1 MLAEYAFPIMILIL
15 IAITVTGTPMGLAM
29 IASSVFYLALS
40 GRDIGLAAESVLNG
54 IFGNFVALAVP
65 LFIFAANI
73 MNAGQIS
80 DRLLKFALALVGRF
94 PGGLAQVNVLTSLI
108 FSGMSGSA
116 VSDVAGVGKV
126 LTDMMIEKDR
136 YPRGFAGAITA
147 ASSVVGPIFPPSI
160 PLVFYALISST
171 SVGVLF
177 LAGIMPALLIVSVLA
192 ITVMVVARKRGFPV
206 ELPIPMRAY
215 PAIILRAVPPL
226 LMPVILLG
234 GIYSGAFTATE
245 AAAVSATYALL
256 LSVFAYRALGWLS
269 FYNVVKESVQTTAVI
284 TIILCGA
291 YIFNYVVSVERL
303 PEALFTLFSEF
314 QMTQWMFL
322 LMVNL
327 LFLVLGCFIDV
338 STILLVVV
346 PLFIPTAALLGVDL
360 NHFGIVVAV
369 NLMIG
374 LITPPYGILLFILK
388 ATNGIPLNEMIREI
402 WLFVGVL
409 IACLALITYIP
420 AISLWLPRIA
430 GMLQ

>member
-1 MLAEYAFPIMILIL
+1 MLADHAFAIMLVILFV
-15 IAITVTGTPMGLAM
+15 ITVTGAPLGLGM

-65 LFIFAANI
+65 LFIFAANV
-73 MNAGQIS
+73 MNAGRIS
-80 DRLLKFALALVGRF
+80 ERLLTFALALVGRF

-126 LTDMMIEKDR
+126 MTDMMMEKDR

-160 PLVFYALISST
+160 PLVFYALVSST

-177 LAGIMPALLIVSVLA
+177 LAGVLPALLIVAMLG
-192 ITVMVVARKRGFPV
+192 ITVFVVSKLRGFPV
-206 ELPIPMRAY
+206 EPAIAWGAY
-215 PAIILRAVPPL
+215 PGIILRAIPPL
-226 LMPVILLG
+226 MMPVILLG
-234 GIYSGAFTATE
+234 GIYSGAFTPTE
-245 AAAVSATYALL
+245 AAAVAAGYALV
-256 LSVFAYRALGWLS
+256 LSVVGYRALGLRA
-269 FYNVVKESVQTTAVI
+269 FYAVVLESLRTTAVV
-284 TIILCGA
+284 TIIICGA
-291 YIFNYVVSVERL
+291 YIFNYIVSVERL
-303 PEALFTLFSEF
+303 PDTLLAAFNSF
-314 QMTQWMFL
+314 NMSAGMFL

-346 PLFIPTAALLGVDL
+346 PLFIPTALLLGIDL
-360 NHFGIVVAV
+360 NHFGIVVVV

-388 ATNGIPLNEMIREI
+388 ATNGIPLNEIIREI
-402 WLFVGVL
+402 WLFIAVL
-409 IACLALITYIP
+409 IGALALITYFP
-420 AISLWLPRIA
+420 AISLWLPRFA
-430 GMLQ
+430 GML

>member
-1 MLAEYAFPIMILIL
+1 MLAEYAFPIMLAILL
-15 IAITVTGTPMGLAM
+15 TITVTGTPMGLAM
-29 IASSVFYLALS
+29 IASSVFYLAMS
-40 GRDIGLAAESVLNG
+40 GRDVGLAAESVLNG

-126 LTDMMIEKDR
+126 LTDMMTDKGR
-136 YPRGFAGAITA
+136 YPPGFAGAITA

-160 PLVFYALISST
+160 PLVFYALVSST

-177 LAGIMPALLIVSVLA
+177 LAGVIPAMLIVAALG
-192 ITVMVVARKRGFPV
+192 ITVMIVSRRRGFPV
-206 ELPIPMRAY
+206 E
-215 PAIILRAVPPL
+215 PAIALRAFPLIVLRAIPPL

-234 GIYSGAFTATE
+234 GIYSGAFTPTE
-245 AAAVSATYALL
+245 AAAVAAAYALL
-256 LSVFAYRALGWLS
+256 LSVIAYRALGWRA
-269 FYNVVKESVQTTAVI
+269 FYGVVLESARTTAVI

-303 PEALFTLFSEF
+303 PEAMLALFNSY
-314 QMTQWMFL
+314 QMEPWMFL

-346 PLFIPTAALLGVDL
+346 PLFIPTALLLGIDL
-360 NHFGIVVAV
+360 NHFGIVVVV

-388 ATNGIPLNEMIREI
+388 ATNGIPLNAMIREI
-402 WLFVGVL
+402 WLFIAVL
-409 IACLALITYIP
+409 IAALLVITYFP
-420 AISLWLPRIA
+420 ALSLWLPKVA
-430 GMLQ
+430 GLL